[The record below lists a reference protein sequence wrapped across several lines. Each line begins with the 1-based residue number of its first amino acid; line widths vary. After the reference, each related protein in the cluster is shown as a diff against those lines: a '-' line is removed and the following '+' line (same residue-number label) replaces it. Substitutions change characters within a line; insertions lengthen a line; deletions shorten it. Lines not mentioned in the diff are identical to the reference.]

1 MAITAAKPP
10 HAFSQAEERV
20 LSGPWAVVWSMA
32 SLPHLIAGLSGYPAM
47 WMTAAPVS
55 EGQTNISNP

>member
-20 LSGPWAVVWSMA
+20 LTGPWAVVWSMA
-32 SLPHLIAGLSGYPAM
+32 SLPHLIAGLSGYPAL
-47 WMTAAPVS
+47 WMTAAP
-55 EGQTNISNP
+55 GQ